1 MASILK
7 REFAPISDLAW
18 NWIDSEAQRTL
29 KQNLAARKVVDFSGP
44 HGWELAAIN
53 LGRLENVKKD
63 NVPWGIRQ
71 VQPLV
76 ETRIPFTLAQFELDN
91 LTRGAKDVDNQ
102 PIIDA
107 VEKAARFEDTAVFTG
122 FDAGA
127 IKGIVKTAAHD
138 AIALGEPAAMASAV
152 GQAVKTLITADV
164 GGPYTLV
171 LGQDE
176 YFALLAAASKAPVPP
191 YETVKQILQGE
202 IVMSRVLKGGLVV
215 SKRGGDFEL
224 TVGADY
230 AIGYSQ
236 HDSKNVELFITESFT
251 FRVIDPRAAVVLK
264 TASTK

>member
-18 NWIDSEAQRTL
+18 KWIDSEAQRTL
-29 KQNLAARKVVDFSGP
+29 KQNLAARKVVDFAGP
-44 HGWELAAIN
+44 HGWEFAAVN
-53 LGRLENVKKD
+53 LGRLEQVKKD
-63 NVPWGIRQ
+63 NVPWGVRQ

-76 ETRIPFTLAQFELDN
+76 ETRIPFTLSQWELDN
-91 LTRGAKDVDNQ
+91 LTRGALDIDNTHVVE
-102 PIIDA
+102 A
-107 VEKAARFEDTAVFTG
+107 VEKAARFEDTAIFTG
-122 FDAGA
+122 FDAAG
-127 IKGIVKTAAHD
+127 IKGILKAAAHE
-138 AIALGEPAAMASAV
+138 AIALGDAANMASAV

-164 GGPYTLV
+164 GGPYALV

-191 YETVKQILQGE
+191 YETIKQILQGE

-230 AIGYSQ
+230 AIGYSH

-251 FRVIDPRAAVVLK
+251 FRAIDPRAAIVLK
-264 TASTK
+264 VNTGK

>member
-71 VQPLV
+71 VQSLV

-138 AIALGEPAAMASAV
+138 AIA
-152 GQAVKTLITADV
+152 
-164 GGPYTLV
+164 
-171 LGQDE
+171 
-176 YFALLAAASKAPVPP
+176 
-191 YETVKQILQGE
+191 
-202 IVMSRVLKGGLVV
+202 
-215 SKRGGDFEL
+215 
-224 TVGADY
+224 
-230 AIGYSQ
+230 
-236 HDSKNVELFITESFT
+236 
-251 FRVIDPRAAVVLK
+251 
-264 TASTK
+264 